1 VQVDRT
7 YLIAGGV
14 ALAVVLGGIGYWV
27 WGGGSSGG
35 PTKVASGECVPK
47 ESFDIT
53 AADHTLG
60 RADAPITLVEYASQ
74 TCIHCARFAR
84 DVFPQLKSEYID
96 KGHVR
101 YVFREFPLDQV
112 ALTASVV
119 GRCLPRESYLAYVDL
134 MYGEL
139 ETWVQQ
145 EDLRASIKE
154 MARRAGMTGEDFEK
168 CLSTDED
175 AKKLIAGRTK
185 ATEDYC
191 IGGTPTFFMNGK
203 QIASGEIPWSTLDEK
218 IRAELKA
225 KGVEAPAAP
234 AAPATP
240 EGAPAEG
247 AATTPAEGAAPATP
261 PAEGAA
267 PAPAAGETPAAAPP
281 ANPATPAP
289 SSGSPTP

>member
-1 VQVDRT
+1 M
-7 YLIAGGV
+7 
-14 ALAVVLGGIGYWV
+14 
-27 WGGGSSGG
+27 
-35 PTKVASGECVPK
+35 
-47 ESFDIT
+47 
-53 AADHTLG
+53 
-60 RADAPITLVEYASQ
+60 
-74 TCIHCARFAR
+74 R
-84 DVFPQLKSEYID
+84 DVFPQLKSEYIE

-191 IGGTPTFFMNGK
+191 IGGTPTFFVNNQ
-203 QIASGEIPWSTLDEK
+203 QIAGRTLLKHFREFHGVSPMRYVRNHRLQRAREDLLGAGALAVSEVALHWGFTHLGRFAAEYRRRFGES
-218 IRAELKA
+218 
-225 KGVEAPAAP
+225 
-234 AAPATP
+234 
-240 EGAPAEG
+240 
-247 AATTPAEGAAPATP
+247 
-261 PAEGAA
+261 
-267 PAPAAGETPAAAPP
+267 
-281 ANPATPAP
+281 P
-289 SSGSPTP
+289 SSTRARARH